1 MSPWPC
7 RLRELTEVGVDRVR
21 VVVVAFP
28 GHGVA
33 GPVAVSEQSGGVVRD
48 EREEE
53 HDHRAGNP
61 AELRYGPGQR
71 QHAGPDHRRDD
82 VGAGRPHDVGP
93 AVGNQRIDSLVE
105 VKTRGRHINVA
116 VRGHCTRRREVYD
129 VMDPLPTALANP
141 PLIYAIRP
149 SGLTIKVLLKHLSK
163 QLIDGIMACGFSITQ
178 PSHTHLIL

>member
-1 MSPWPC
+1 MGKLEFFTCAKGTSRTP
-7 RLRELTEVGVDRVR
+7 RVDLTPRW
-21 VVVVAFP
+21 
-28 GHGVA
+28 
-33 GPVAVSEQSGGVVRD
+33 VSRCGSR
-48 EREEE
+48 
-53 HDHRAGNP
+53 
-61 AELRYGPGQR
+61 
-71 QHAGPDHRRDD
+71 
-82 VGAGRPHDVGP
+82 GRKS
-93 AVGNQRIDSLVE
+93 RIDSLVE